1 MKSRKFLVY
10 GLTIVLAILAPMLA
24 FNAFAVGDSAD
35 HVHDAVAA
43 TIGLPVA
50 FGGMIV
56 NKATINTI
64 FTGLKTVFNN
74 ALKAEVGN
82 WQATTMEILSTSKSE
97 DYAWLSRFPMMR
109 KWVGEKSVKSLA
121 AGKYTA
127 INEDWETTIAVLR
140 NDIEDD
146 SLGIYNAQ
154 AQMAG
159 DSAAELNDIIVDSL
173 KNGAFT
179 NTGIDGQYF
188 YDTDHSVAGASVSNK
203 LTAVLSSAT
212 PAASLASYGAAR
224 TAIMKFKDDEG
235 MPLRLV
241 PDTLEVPPALEAV
254 ANKLINADK
263 LDDNSPNP
271 YKGTAKVIVNPALT
285 SDTAWFLHVTSKA
298 VKPFIVQMRK
308 RPEFVSQTSMENED
322 VFMKAE
328 YKFGAEAR
336 ATGIY
341 GFWQLSVGST
351 GAG

>member
-1 MKSRKFLVY
+1 MK
-10 GLTIVLAILAPMLA
+10 TIKTTLFGVLAVALM
-24 FNAFAVGDSAD
+24 FAFAFSGTAAAMPLSM
-35 HVHDAVAA
+35 DAEAV
-43 TIGLPVA
+43 LPLA
-50 FGGMIV
+50 FGGMLV
-56 NKATINTI
+56 NKTSVSNI
-64 FTGLKTVFNN
+64 FTGLKTIFNN
-74 ALKAEVGN
+74 ALTASPGN
-82 WQATTMEILSTSKSE
+82 WKATAMEVISTGKSE

-109 KWVGEKSVKSLA
+109 KWIGEKHIKSLE

-154 AQMAG
+154 AMMAG
-159 DSAAELNDIIVDSL
+159 DSASELPDIIVDSL
-173 KNGAFT
+173 KNAAFT
-179 NTGIDGQYF
+179 KTGIDGQYF
-188 YDTDHSVAGASVSNK
+188 YDTDHSVSEASVSNK
-203 LTAVLSSAT
+203 LTTVLSSAT
-212 PAASLASYGAAR
+212 PALALASYGAAR
-224 TAIMKFKDDEG
+224 QAVMKFKDEEG
-235 MPLRLV
+235 MPLRLI
-241 PDTLEVPPALEAV
+241 PDTLEVPPALESV
-254 ANKLINADK
+254 AKKLLESDK

-271 YKGTAKVIVNPALT
+271 YKGTAKLIVNPALT

-308 RPEFVSQTSMENED
+308 RPEFVSQTSMENDD

>member
-1 MKSRKFLVY
+1 MKSIRIALGALFVM
-10 GLTIVLAILAPMLA
+10 VWMLA
-24 FNAFAVGDSAD
+24 LAFSFQGS
-35 HVHDAVAA
+35 AVAA
-43 TIGLPVA
+43 PVMLDAGAVMPLA
-50 FGGMIV
+50 FGGILV
-56 NKATINTI
+56 NAGTINTI
-64 FTGLKTVFNN
+64 FTGLKTIFNN
-74 ALKAEVGN
+74 ALKASPGN
-82 WQATTMEILSTSKSE
+82 WQATAMEILSNGKSE

-109 KWVGEKSVKSLA
+109 KWVGEKSVKSLE

-127 INEDWETTIAVLR
+127 INEDWETTIAVKR

-159 DSAAELNDIIVDSL
+159 DSASELNDIIVDSL

-179 NTGIDGQYF
+179 SLGIDGQYF
-188 YDTDHSVAGASVSNK
+188 YDTDHSVKGASVSNK
-203 LTAVLSSAT
+203 LTTVLSAAT
-212 PAASLASYGAAR
+212 PAAAAAGYGAAR
-224 TAIMKFKDDEG
+224 TAIMKFTDEEG
-235 MPLRLV
+235 MPLRLM
-241 PDTLEVPPALEAV
+241 PDTLEVPPALEAI
-254 ANKLINADK
+254 AKKLLEADK

-271 YKGTAKVIVNPALT
+271 YKGTAKLIVNPALT

-308 RPEFVSQTSMENED
+308 RPTFVSQTTMENDD

-336 ATGIY
+336 ATGVY